1 MQPVMVSAFK
11 EDDMDDEMVAAAI
24 LAAGFAG
31 AQRVALSG
39 GVLED
44 TLKEKYVEFLGF
56 IREQKAAESAPR
68 PGSRGSG
75 GSKRKK

>member
-1 MQPVMVSAFK
+1 MANNV
-11 EDDMDDEMVAAAI
+11 DNEMVAAAI

-44 TLKEKYVEFLGF
+44 TLKEKYLEFLAF
-56 IREQKAAESAPR
+56 IREQKAAESTPR
-68 PGSRGSG
+68 AGSRGSG
-75 GSKRKK
+75 RSKRKK

>member
-1 MQPVMVSAFK
+1 MPKDTDAEK
-11 EDDMDDEMVAAAI
+11 IAAAI

-44 TLKEKYVEFLGF
+44 TLREKYVEFLAF
-56 IREQKAAESAPR
+56 IRQQKAADSAPR
-68 PGSRGSG
+68 AGTSG
-75 GSKRKK
+75 GGRPKRKK